1 MKKILVTGGAGFIGS
16 YLVNKLIK
24 KNYDVMVVDHL
35 KTIGG
40 IPYIHPRCFFVKG
53 DILMPETLAKIKKWK
68 PEIIYHLAAQSAGE
82 SAYDNPKFDY
92 LVNGYGSYLLSKLA
106 IEIKVKH
113 FIYSS
118 SVAVYG
124 SNIKNKITE
133 KSKIKPDSIYGI
145 SKYAGEMFIQ
155 QVLGPTNVKTSIFRI
170 FNTYGPGENLNF
182 LKKGMISIYCS
193 YVWKN
198 KPIIVKG
205 SLKRFRNY
213 QYIDDVVN
221 ILFKTIKNKSLAKN
235 EIFNLSSGVYTTVN
249 SLIKLILKIKNK
261 PNHKI
266 IVKKQGTPGDSFGFH
281 ASNNY
286 LKKKFNN
293 YKFFSLEEGL
303 IKYFKWINSVPY
315 KKNLNY
321 FHPLRQVYYKNINL

>member
-1 MKKILVTGGAGFIGS
+1 MAKILVTGGAGFIGTH
-16 YLVNKLIK
+16 LVHGLIK
-24 KNYDVMVVDHL
+24 NNHEVMVVDFL
-35 KTIGG
+35 KTKGG
-40 IPYIHPRCFFVKG
+40 IPYVHPKCLFVKG
-53 DILMPETLAKIKKWK
+53 DILMAETLSKIKKWK
-68 PEIIYHLAAQSAGE
+68 PEIIYHLAAQSGGE

-92 LVNGYGSYLLSKLA
+92 LANGYGTYLLSKLA
-106 IEIKVKH
+106 KEIKVKH

-133 KSKIKPDSIYGI
+133 KSNIKPDSIYGI
-145 SKYAGEMFIQ
+145 SKYVGEMFIR
-155 QVLGPTNVKTSIFRI
+155 QVLYSTNIKTTIFRI

-205 SLKRFRNY
+205 SCKRFRNY

-221 ILFKTIKNKSLAKN
+221 ILIKTIKNKKLAKN
-235 EIFNLSSGVYTTVN
+235 EIFNLSSGVYTTVA
-249 SLIKLILKIKNK
+249 SVIKLILKT
-261 PNHKI
+261 
-266 IVKKQGTPGDSFGFH
+266 KKKSNYKVITKRQGTPGDSFGFH

-286 LKKKFNN
+286 LKKKFDN
-293 YKFFSLEEGL
+293 YKFVSLQKGL
-303 IKYFKWINSVPY
+303 VNYFKWIDSVPCR
-315 KKNLNY
+315 KDLKY
-321 FHPLRQVYYKNINL
+321 FHPIRRKILKKY